1 MSGFLAVVDF
11 NNLLNKD
18 DFLEYF
24 YKIQHLG
31 PDFSNY
37 KVYFDR
43 NNTVFFGHHR
53 LSILDLRS
61 AANQPFEY
69 ENYSIIYNGEVY
81 NFSEIQ
87 QILINKGHQFVSNS
101 DTEVILKSYIE
112 WGEDCLHKFNG
123 MFSICIYDRSKNEFF
138 LARDRAGVK
147 PLYYSLDSDY
157 FSFSSE
163 LKSIINKNKEL
174 NINSVSSFFQY
185 GYVTGIDSIYK
196 NIYKLKPGNYLKF
209 SLDSK
214 KIVNKEYWNLNSNFS
229 SSEDNFFE
237 RKTKSLHLL
246 KKAVQSRMVSDV
258 PVGVF
263 LSGGYDSAVVA
274 SLMCDQIYPNLLKS
288 FTLSFENKKF
298 DESDHAKKVS
308 DFLGIKNHK
317 IEINNKDIYNIFEN
331 DLNSM
336 DQPLGDI
343 SIIPTI
349 HLSRI
354 AKNEVSVALGG
365 NGGDEIFGGYTK
377 YNNIHYKYLL
387 NKHLK
392 GILKPS
398 LLINKF
404 LNISKLKTLEKYI
417 SLPLDYRSFYKQDS
431 SVFDVDRILNQSP
444 SKNNLDSILNNDN
457 VDFYKSERRS
467 LLHIDFQSFM
477 VDSVLVK
484 SDRASM
490 LSGLELREPLLDYRL
505 VEYAIHT
512 NTDIMFNK
520 GKTKSVLKSIAHDL
534 LPKKIMERKKAGFG
548 IPLNDYLKGP
558 LKEFYHY
565 YTNKALNNPMY
576 NSNYLNLL
584 IRDFEN
590 GNTDLSLKIYYIII
604 FEKFREN
611 HL

>member
-1 MSGFLAVVDF
+1 MCGFLGAVDF
-11 NNLLNKD
+11 NNSLNTV

-24 YKIQHLG
+24 YKIKHRG

-37 KVYFDR
+37 KVYSDLK
-43 NNTVFFGHHR
+43 NTVFFGHHR

-61 AANQPFEY
+61 VANQPFEF
-69 ENYSIIYNGEVY
+69 EKFSIIYNGEVY
-81 NFSEIQ
+81 NFREIQ
-87 QILINKGHQFVSNS
+87 QILINKGHYFISNS

-112 WGEDCLHKFNG
+112 WGEDCLHMFNG
-123 MFSICIYDRSKNEFF
+123 MFSICIYDRSKSEFF

-174 NINSVSSFFQY
+174 NFNSVSSFFQY

-209 SLDSK
+209 SLESK
-214 KIVNKEYWNLNSNFS
+214 KIVSKNYWNLNSNFC

-237 RKTKSLHLL
+237 RKTKSFHLL
-246 KKAVQSRMVSDV
+246 EKAVQSRMVSDV

-263 LSGGYDSAVVA
+263 LSGGYDSAVVS
-274 SLMCDQIYPNLLKS
+274 SLMCNHIDPNLLKS
-288 FTLSFENKKF
+288 FTISFENKEF
-298 DESDHAKKVS
+298 DESEHAKKVS
-308 DFLGIKNHK
+308 DFLGIKNYK
-317 IEINNKDIYNIFEN
+317 IRIDDNDIHNIFEN
-331 DLNSM
+331 DLNLI
-336 DQPLGDI
+336 DEPLGDI

-365 NGGDEIFGGYTK
+365 DGGDEIFGGYTK
-377 YNNIHYKYLL
+377 YNNIQYKYLL
-387 NKHLK
+387 NKYLK
-392 GILKPS
+392 GILKP
-398 LLINKF
+398 LLSINKF
-404 LNISKLKTLEKYI
+404 LNISKLRTIEKYI
-417 SLPLDYRSFYKQDS
+417 SLPLDYRIFYQQDS
-431 SVFDVDRILNQSP
+431 SVFDVDRLLNQSP

-457 VDFYKSERRS
+457 IDFYKSDRRS

-505 VEYAIHT
+505 VEYAIHS
-512 NTDIMFNK
+512 NTDIMFYK
-520 GKTKSVLKSIAHDL
+520 GLTKSILKSIAHDL
-534 LPKKIMERKKAGFG
+534 IPKKIMERKKMGFG

-558 LKEFYHY
+558 LNEFYHY
-565 YTNKALNNPMY
+565 YINKALKNP
-576 NSNYLNLL
+576 
-584 IRDFEN
+584 
-590 GNTDLSLKIYYIII
+590 IY
-604 FEKFREN
+604 KS
-611 HL
+611 

>member
-1 MSGFLAVVDF
+1 MCGFLGVVDF
-11 NNLLNKD
+11 NNTLNSDKFL
-18 DFLEYF
+18 DFF
-24 YKIQHLG
+24 YKSKHRG

-37 KVYFDR
+37 KCYKET
-43 NNTVFFGHHR
+43 NNTVFLGHHR

-61 AANQPFEY
+61 VANQPFEF
-69 ENYSIIYNGEVY
+69 ESYSIIYNGKVY

-87 QILINKGHQFVSNS
+87 QILINKGYNFISNS

-123 MFSICIYDRSKNEFF
+123 MFSICIYDRSKNEIFI
-138 LARDRAGVK
+138 ARDRAGVK

-163 LKSIINKNKEL
+163 LKSIIKNNKEL

-185 GYVTGIDSIYK
+185 GYITGADSIYK
-196 NIYKLKPGNYLKF
+196 NIYKLKPGNFLKF

-214 KIVNKEYWNLNSNFS
+214 QIVSEEYWNLNSSFS

-237 RKTKSLHLL
+237 RKTKSHHLL
-246 KKAVQSRMVSDV
+246 RKAVQSRMVSDV

-274 SLMCDQIYPNLLKS
+274 SLMSEQTDPKLLKS

-298 DESDHAKKVS
+298 DESEHAKKVS
-308 DFLGIKNHK
+308 DYLGIKNHK
-317 IEINNKDIYNIFEN
+317 IEINDNDIHNIFDN
-331 DLNSM
+331 DLSLM
-336 DQPLGDI
+336 DEPLGDI

-354 AKNEVSVALGG
+354 AKNDVSVALGG
-365 NGGDEIFGGYTK
+365 DGGDEIFGGYTK

-387 NKHLK
+387 NKYLK

-398 LLINKF
+398 LSINKF

-431 SVFDVDRILNQSP
+431 SVFDVDRLLNQSH
-444 SKNNLDSILNNDN
+444 SKNNLDTILNNEN
-457 VDFYKSERRS
+457 IDFYKNDRRS

-505 VEYAIHT
+505 VEYAIHS

-520 GKTKSVLKSIAHDL
+520 GQTKSILKSIAHDL
-534 LPKKIMERKKAGFG
+534 LPKKIMERKKVGFG
-548 IPLNDYLKGP
+548 IPLNDYLNGP
-558 LKEFYHY
+558 LKEFYYY

-576 NSNYLNLL
+576 NGNYLSEL

-590 GNTDLSLKIYYIII
+590 GNTSLSLKIYYIII